1 MKYARCMFL
10 LALVPVGVFAATSW
24 GLQFQPLECY
34 DTRLH
39 FKLLLWGPVVEELV
53 FRAGLQK
60 ILMRQKFPALTA
72 NGIVSIIFS
81 LAHYALSGN
90 PSMLAV
96 FAPSL
101 LLGWVYQKTDSLVWI
116 MGLHSFFNL
125 AFLAGM
131 CWFL

>member
-1 MKYARCMFL
+1 MFV

-24 GLQFQPLECY
+24 GLQIQPLECY

-60 ILMRQKFPALTA
+60 LLLRQRCPAIAA
-72 NGIVSIIFS
+72 NASVSIIFS

-90 PSMLAV
+90 PTMLAV

-101 LLGWVYQKTDSLVWI
+101 LLGWVFQKTDSLVWI
-116 MGLHSFFNL
+116 VGLHGFLNFM
-125 AFLAGM
+125 FLAWM
-131 CWFL
+131 CWF